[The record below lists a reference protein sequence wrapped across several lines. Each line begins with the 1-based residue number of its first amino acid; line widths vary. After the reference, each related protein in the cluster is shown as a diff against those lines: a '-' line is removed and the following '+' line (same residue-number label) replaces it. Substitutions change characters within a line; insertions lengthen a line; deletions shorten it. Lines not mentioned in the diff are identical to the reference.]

1 MLYIGRMKKTTFV
14 ALLLLSSQCIAENLN
29 ESLQSIESEWASIY
43 YSTPKQKRGPEY
55 SRLLTK
61 TINLSSQ
68 HPKNAEPII
77 WEAIVK
83 ATNADHQD
91 AVSAL
96 KAIHEAR
103 DLLLKAIEMNPQAM
117 SGSAYVTLGTLYSM
131 APKWPI
137 GFGDEA
143 TAERMLQTALKI
155 NPNGIDSNY
164 FYGDFLLSNNRLNE
178 AEQYFKRAIA
188 IPARAEQAYADNQLK
203 EDAKFALKNTKE
215 RKTSSSK
222 SLFASLFNSEN
233 VK

>member
-1 MLYIGRMKKTTFV
+1 MTPCKALNQSGRLFITACLNKNEV
-14 ALLLLSSQCIAENLN
+14 LNIADC
-29 ESLQSIESEWASIY
+29 W
-43 YSTPKQKRGPEY
+43 
-55 SRLLTK
+55 TK
-61 TINLSSQ
+61 TINLSRQ

-103 DLLLKAIEMNPQAM
+103 DLLLKAIEINPQAM
-117 SGSAYVTLGTLYSM
+117 SGSAYVTLGTLYYM

-143 TAERMLQTALKI
+143 TAEKMLQTALKI

-178 AEQYFKRAIA
+178 AEKYFKRAIA
-188 IPARAEQAYADNQLK
+188 VPARTEQAICRQP
-203 EDAKFALKNTKE
+203 T
-215 RKTSSSK
+215 
-222 SLFASLFNSEN
+222 
-233 VK
+233 

>member
-1 MLYIGRMKKTTFV
+1 MKKTTFV
-14 ALLLLSSQCIAENLN
+14 ALLLLSSQCFAENLTD
-29 ESLQSIESEWASIY
+29 SLQSIESEWASIY
-43 YSTPKQKRGPEY
+43 YSTPKQKRGPAY
-55 SRLLTK
+55 CRLLDR
-61 TINLSSQ
+61 TINLSRQ
-68 HPKNAEPII
+68 HPKKAEPII

-103 DLLLKAIEMNPQAM
+103 DLLLKAIEINPQAM
-117 SGSAYVTLGTLYSM
+117 SGSAYVTLGTLYYM

-143 TAERMLQTALKI
+143 TAEKMLQTALKI

-164 FYGDFLLSNNRLNE
+164 FYGDFLLSNNKLNE
-178 AEQYFKRAIA
+178 AEKYFKRAIA

-203 EDAKFALKNTKE
+203 EDAKLGLKNTKE
-215 RKTSSSK
+215 RKISRLK
-222 SLFASLFNSEN
+222 GLFASLLNSEN

>member
-1 MLYIGRMKKTTFV
+1 MKKTTFV
-14 ALLLLSSQCIAENLN
+14 ALLLLSSQCFAENLK
-29 ESLQSIESEWASIY
+29 ESLQGIESEWASIY

-55 SRLLTK
+55 DKLLDK
-61 TINLSSQ
+61 TISLSRQ

-96 KAIHEAR
+96 EAIHEAR
-103 DLLLKAIEMNPQAM
+103 DLLLKAIEINPQAM
-117 SGSAYVTLGTLYSM
+117 SGSAYVTLGTLYYM

-143 TAERMLQTALKI
+143 TAEKMLQTALKI

-164 FYGDFLLSNNRLNE
+164 FYGDFLLSNNRFNE
-178 AEQYFKRAIA
+178 AEKYFKHALI
-188 IPARAEQAYADNQLK
+188 IPARAEQLYADNKLK
-203 EDAKFALKNTKE
+203 EEAKLALKNTNE
-215 RKTSSSK
+215 RKIGRSNG
-222 SLFASLFNSEN
+222 LFASLFNSES